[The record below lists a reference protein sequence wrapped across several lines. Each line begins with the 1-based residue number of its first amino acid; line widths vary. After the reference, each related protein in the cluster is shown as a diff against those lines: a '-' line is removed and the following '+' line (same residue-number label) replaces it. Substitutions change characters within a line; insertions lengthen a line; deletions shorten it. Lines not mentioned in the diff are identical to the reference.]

1 MTPQD
6 CRDHAKFNSWANQRL
21 YDAAAGLP
29 EADYFR
35 DRPAAYFGSLHG
47 TLNHLLL
54 VDQLWIDRAEGA
66 DPGFEGLDQILH
78 ADLRALRRA
87 RETEDLRLIAFAER
101 QSQADLERAVSFRS
115 LAGESRS
122 APLSR
127 ILRNLFNH
135 QTHPRGQ
142 AHALLKEAGAT
153 PPALDMFVFWSEVEA
168 HAS

>member
-6 CRDHAKFNSWANQRL
+6 CRDHAKFNGWANQRL
-21 YDAAAGLP
+21 YDAAAGLS

-35 DRPAAYFGSLHG
+35 VRPAADFGSLHG

-54 VDQLWIDRAEGA
+54 VDQLWIGRAEGA
-66 DPGFEGLDQILH
+66 DPGFTGLDQILH

-101 QSQADLERAVSFRS
+101 QSEADLARDISFRS
-115 LAGESRS
+115 LVGEAYS

-135 QTHPRGQ
+135 QTHHRGQ
-142 AHALLKEAGAT
+142 AHALLKEAGRQ
-153 PPALDMFVFWSEVEA
+153 PPHLDMFVFWSETEG
-168 HAS
+168 

>member
-1 MTPQD
+1 MTPRD
-6 CRDHAKFNSWANQRL
+6 CRDHAKFNGWANQRL
-21 YDAAAGLP
+21 YAAVAELS

-35 DRPAAYFGSLHG
+35 TRPAAYFGSLHG

-54 VDQLWIDRAEGA
+54 VDQLWIGRAEGA
-66 DPGFEGLDQILH
+66 DPGFEGLGQILH

-101 QSQADLERAVSFRS
+101 QSEAELAREVAFRS
-115 LAGESRS
+115 LAGAAYS

-135 QTHPRGQ
+135 QTHHRGQ
-142 AHALLKEAGAT
+142 AHALLKEAGRQ
-153 PPALDMFVFWSEVEA
+153 PPDLDMFIFWSETEG
-168 HAS
+168 

>member
-6 CRDHAKFNSWANQRL
+6 CRDHAKFNAWANHRL
-21 YDAAAGLP
+21 FEAAAGLS

-35 DRPAAYFGSLHG
+35 ARPAAYFGSLHG

-54 VDQLWIDRAEGA
+54 VDQLWIGRAEVG
-66 DPGFEGLDQILH
+66 DPDFAGLDQILH

-101 QSQADLERAVSFRS
+101 QSQADLERDVAYRS
-115 LAGESRS
+115 LAGGSFS

-135 QTHPRGQ
+135 QTHHRGQ
-142 AHALLKEAGAT
+142 AHALLKEAGQE
-153 PPALDMFVFWSEVEA
+153 PPALDMFVFWSETEV
-168 HAS
+168 